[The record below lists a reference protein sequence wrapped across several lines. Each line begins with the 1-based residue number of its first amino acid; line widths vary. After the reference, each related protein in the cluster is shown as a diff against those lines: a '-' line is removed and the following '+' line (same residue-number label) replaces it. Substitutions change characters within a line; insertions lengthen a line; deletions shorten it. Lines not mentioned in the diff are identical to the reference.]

1 MKSQITKLLTA
12 VVLIGA
18 PSMALAAPRTLP
30 SGAPACGNAMG
41 KVGYTDGCTSAE
53 RAAWQADRE
62 RERVETE
69 RHELAQQR
77 AAEARRV
84 AATANQTRSALKVA
98 FFDGSGLCL
107 STNAWTPGGSGSRW
121 RRMARPRW

>member
-18 PSMALAAPRTLP
+18 PSMAIAAPRTLP
-30 SGAPACGNAMG
+30 SGAPACGNTMG
-41 KVGYTDGCTSAE
+41 KGNYGYTNGCTTEE
-53 RAAWQADRE
+53 RAAWRAERERARE
-62 RERVETE
+62 RERIKAL

-84 AATANQTRSALKVA
+84 ASTAKQTFAAVLERAFADAQHRRS
-98 FFDGSGLCL
+98 
-107 STNAWTPGGSGSRW
+107 
-121 RRMARPRW
+121 

>member
-30 SGAPACGNAMG
+30 SGAPACGNTMG
-41 KVGYTDGCTSAE
+41 KGGYTDRCTSEE
-53 RAAWQADRE
+53 RAAWQAERE
-62 RERVETE
+62 RERVEAE

-84 AATANQTRSALKVA
+84 ASTAKQTFAAVLERA
-98 FFDGSGLCL
+98 FASVEK
-107 STNAWTPGGSGSRW
+107 
-121 RRMARPRW
+121 RRT